1 MTNSQWD
8 ENAPGGGRASLHHP
22 PLLLRL
28 LPVELLRWRRQVAQL
43 QQEMLVFCILDI
55 FISML
60 NARGPVA
67 ICTFDIQMNS
77 SHAPCSEIKS
87 FEIVNIISCINT
99 HTHTERHHY
108 LCNKKKKTNATTQC
122 NNYHVTER
130 PHVPIRPCSSSFWDK
145 RVESLSIS
153 NIDFG

>member
-8 ENAPGGGRASLHHP
+8 ENAPGGGRTSLHHP

-108 LCNKKKKTNATTQC
+108 LCNKKKDKCDYSMQQLSCDGASP
-122 NNYHVTER
+122 R
-130 PHVPIRPCSSSFWDK
+130 PYT
-145 RVESLSIS
+145 SL
-153 NIDFG
+153 FFFFLG